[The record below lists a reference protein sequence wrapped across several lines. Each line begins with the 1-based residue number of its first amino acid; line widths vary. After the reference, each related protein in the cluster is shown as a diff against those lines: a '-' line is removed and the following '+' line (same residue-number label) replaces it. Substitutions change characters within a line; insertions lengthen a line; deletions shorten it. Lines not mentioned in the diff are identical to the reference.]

1 MARQSRKIKAKPVLF
16 IACEGTST
24 ERDYFNSWAQSP
36 EAKDNFSAINVYP
49 VNKKANNKTN
59 PHQLVDLA
67 VDSLQNGLATVAWAV
82 FDRDG
87 HTMMPETFNKALKN
101 NVNIGFSARSF
112 ENWVLLHYEKSSF
125 PFLATQC
132 KSLAGKDKQCGTQPQ
147 IGCLGPAC
155 LCGHIRRKTFI
166 PNYSKK
172 NDYDLFSDI
181 YPSTEIAM
189 VNASWQRW
197 KCKPKNA
204 IPIYDINPYSDVDK
218 LIKFIQGDTNQIVWG
233 SINELVES
241 SHWNL
246 KTVSNDENF
255 ILELTNVGPNSHP
268 INQNFVTNHFGLTDD
283 SITIQPCGF
292 ISFRKTNGEANQILL
307 AGESVEYT
315 LAISTLPYLR
325 FYDNASQFSIFIE
338 LF

>member
-1 MARQSRKIKAKPVLF
+1 MARQSKKIKPKPVLL

-24 ERDYFNSWAQSP
+24 ERDYFTSWSQTL

-67 VDSLQNGLATVAWAV
+67 IENLENGTATVAWAV

-87 HTMMPETFNKALKN
+87 HPLMPETFNKARKN

-112 ENWVLLHYEKSSF
+112 ETWVLLHFEKSSF
-125 PFLATQC
+125 AFLATQC
-132 KSLAGKDKQCGTQPQ
+132 KNLAGKDIQCGIQPQ
-147 IGCLGPAC
+147 IGCTGPAC
-155 LCGHIRRKTFI
+155 LCGHIRRKSFI

-172 NDYDLFSDI
+172 NDYDLFTDI
-181 YPSTEIAM
+181 YPSIEIAM

-204 IPIYDINPYSDVDK
+204 IPIYDINPYSDVDN
-218 LIKFIQGDTNQIVWG
+218 LIKFIQGDNTQIMWG
-233 SINELVES
+233 SIIELVETN
-241 SHWNL
+241 HWSLQVISNIGNL
-246 KTVSNDENF
+246 VV
-255 ILELTNVGPNSHP
+255 ELTNTGPNSHP
-268 INQNFVTNHFGLTDD
+268 VNQNFIENHFGLTDD
-283 SITIQPCGF
+283 SITILPCDF
-292 ISFRKTNGEANQILL
+292 INYRKTNGEANQILL

-315 LAISTLPYLR
+315 LAISELPYLR
-325 FYDNASQFSIFIE
+325 FRDNAIQSTIFIE

>member
-24 ERDYFNSWAQSP
+24 ERDYFASWAQTP
-36 EAKDNFSAINVYP
+36 VAKDNFSAINVYP

-67 VDSLQNGLATVAWAV
+67 IENLENGSATVAWAV

-87 HTMMPETFNKALKN
+87 HPLMEETFKKAQDHR
-101 NVNIGFSARSF
+101 VHIGFSARSF
-112 ENWVLLHYEKSSF
+112 ENWVLLHFKKISF

-132 KSLAGKDKQCGTQPQ
+132 KNQAGKAIQCGTPRQ
-147 IGCLGPAC
+147 IGCTDSAC
-155 LCGHIRRKTFI
+155 LCGHIRRENYI
-166 PNYSKK
+166 PHYSKE

-233 SINELVES
+233 RLNELVETN
-241 SHWNL
+241 HWSLQAISNNGNL
-246 KTVSNDENF
+246 E
-255 ILELTNVGPNSHP
+255 IELTNTGSNSHP
-268 INQNFVTNHFGLTDD
+268 VNQNFVANHFGLTDETL
-283 SITIQPCGF
+283 TIYPCDF
-292 ISFRKTNGEANQILL
+292 ISYGKTIGHDNQILL

-315 LAISTLPYLR
+315 LATSTLPYLR
-325 FYDNASQFSIFIE
+325 FYDFASQTTIFIE
-338 LF
+338 LI